1 MICTTLYTCSFILP
15 PPAAAWCCS
24 CCSPG
29 PAAGCA
35 SVGSQPQCESHSA
48 PCSAAPPHTHLCLPK
63 TSTISTLSNSCTTHN
78 WLELK
83 TCVSAFNSQW
93 ISWCFWRSPSSSPS
107 DSSAPQETPQSETW
121 DCRRLPLGY
130 WHPPL
135 PGPDTHHS
143 NRQLMSSHCSL
154 SAPSFQINTEYYLQ
168 RWIKCLHLSHIP
180 VSESFLRWQF
190 STLQCSHF

>member
-1 MICTTLYTCSFILP
+1 MNETTWKLQNTNNKKKLMIEQKKKVGFYTVFPLYCKRTVISYSQKIMICYVVIMICTTLYTCSFILP

-83 TCVSAFNSQW
+83 TCVSAFISQW
-93 ISWCFWRSPSSSPS
+93 IS
-107 DSSAPQETPQSETW
+107 
-121 DCRRLPLGY
+121 
-130 WHPPL
+130 
-135 PGPDTHHS
+135 
-143 NRQLMSSHCSL
+143 
-154 SAPSFQINTEYYLQ
+154 
-168 RWIKCLHLSHIP
+168 
-180 VSESFLRWQF
+180 
-190 STLQCSHF
+190 